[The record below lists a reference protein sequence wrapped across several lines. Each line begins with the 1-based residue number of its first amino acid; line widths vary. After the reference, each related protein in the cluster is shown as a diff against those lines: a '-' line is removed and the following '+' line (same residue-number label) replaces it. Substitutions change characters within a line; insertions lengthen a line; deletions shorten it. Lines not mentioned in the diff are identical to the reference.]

1 MADNTSMTEDK
12 IENEKGALLLAAR
25 TETHLVKVLTLGLG
39 SLITLIVLTWA
50 IELWLSIGFQWFD
63 EQAMVTCL
71 GLTLAIIFIRY
82 PFGGGRDRNSLP
94 WYDLILAIV
103 GLGTCLYLAYIYG
116 DIEANPFTMRPTMF
130 IIGLILL
137 PMIWESL
144 RRTTGWS
151 LTLVFS
157 FFVLYAFVGHLMPGM
172 LEGREQKYVPLIAE
186 LGVTN
191 VALLGL
197 PMKIIVLTVVLF
209 IWMGQLLLHTGASE
223 WFTDVAAAIMG
234 RSRGGSAKI
243 AVVASGLFGS
253 ISGSAVSNVASTGV
267 ITIPLMRQAGYDA
280 KTAGAIEAVAS
291 TGGQIMPPIMGA
303 AAFLM
308 AELLELEYTE
318 VILAALVP
326 AALYYLAVF
335 VQADL
340 EAAKNGIAPL
350 PKDRIPPL
358 LRVMKEGWFFII
370 PYGVLIYT
378 LFTLNM
384 PPQESA
390 FWAAVC
396 VAVVSIVFGYKGHR
410 INLSQFWDSVA
421 ACGRTSA
428 EIIVIGAM
436 AGIIIAI
443 LDRTGLGQ
451 ALTLI
456 LAAVGE
462 DSLFLLLILTALVSI
477 LLGMGM
483 PTSAIY
489 LLLATMIAPSL
500 IKLGVNPIAAHM
512 FVLYFGLM
520 SMITPPVAIA
530 AFAAASLS
538 GAKPMETGMTAVRL
552 GWIAYVIPFVFVLS
566 PSLLGQ
572 GDLAHIALAT
582 VTAFA
587 GVWIASCGLIGYLF
601 GPLSVLMRL
610 LFFVSGILLLLPADA
625 IPSGLLVNAAGLALG
640 IIVVMKDL
648 AANKDKRKTAKVAA
662 AAGE

>member
-1 MADNTSMTEDK
+1 MADNSTTTADNN
-12 IENEKGALLLAAR
+12 ENEKGALLLAAR
-25 TETHLVKVLTLGLG
+25 TETKLVKNLTLGLG
-39 SLITLIVLTWA
+39 ALITLIVLTWA
-50 IELWLSIGFQWFD
+50 VEFWLKLGFQWFD
-63 EQAMVTCL
+63 EQAMATCL
-71 GLTLAIIFIRY
+71 GLTLAIVFIRY
-82 PFGGGRDRNSLP
+82 PFNGGRDRPSLP
-94 WYDLILAIV
+94 WYDAILAV
-103 GLGTCLYLAYIYG
+103 LGLGACLYLAYMYG
-116 DIEANPFTMRPTMF
+116 DIEANPFVMRPTMF
-130 IIGLILL
+130 NIGIILI

-151 LTLVFS
+151 LTIVFS
-157 FFVLYAFVGHLMPGM
+157 VFIAYVFVGHLMPGM
-172 LEGREQKYVPLIAE
+172 LEGKEQKFVRAIAE

-191 VALLGL
+191 VAILGL
-197 PMKIIVLTVVLF
+197 PTKIIVLTVVLF

-223 WFTDVAAAIMG
+223 WFTDLAAAIMG

-280 KTAGAIEAVAS
+280 KTAGAIESVAS

-318 VILAALVP
+318 IILAALVP

-358 LRVMKEGWFFII
+358 MRVMKEGWFFII
-370 PYGVLIYT
+370 PYAVLIYT
-378 LFTLNM
+378 LFTLNL

-390 FWAAVC
+390 FWAAIC
-396 VAVVSIVFGYKGHR
+396 VAVVSIIFGYKKHR
-410 INLSQFWDSVA
+410 INPAQVWDSIA
-421 ACGRTSA
+421 NCGRQSA

-462 DSLFLLLILTALVSI
+462 DSLFLLLVLTAIVSI

-500 IKLGVNPIAAHM
+500 VKLGVNPIAAHM

-572 GDLAHIALAT
+572 GAVSDILLAT
-582 VTAFA
+582 ATAFI

-601 GPLSVLMRL
+601 GPLSGMMRL
-610 LFFVSGILLLLPADA
+610 IFFTSGILLLLPADA
-625 IPSGLLVNAAGLALG
+625 IPNGLLVNAAGLA
-640 IIVVMKDL
+640 IAVVAVTRDYSS
-648 AANKDKRKTAKVAA
+648 NKDRRKKAA
-662 AAGE
+662 AEAPAGE

>member
-1 MADNTSMTEDK
+1 MADNSSTTADDN
-12 IENEKGALLLAAR
+12 ENEKGALLLAAR
-25 TETHLVKVLTLGLG
+25 TETNLVKNLTLGLG

-50 IELWLSIGFQWFD
+50 IEFWLKVGFQWFD
-63 EQAMVTCL
+63 EQAMATCL

-82 PFGGGRDRNSLP
+82 PFSGGRDRSSLP
-94 WYDLILAIV
+94 WYDVILAVV
-103 GLGTCLYLAYIYG
+103 GLATCLYLAYIYG
-116 DIEANPFTMRPTMF
+116 DIELNPFEMRPTMF
-130 IIGLILL
+130 VIGVILI
-137 PMIWESL
+137 PMVWESL

-157 FFVLYAFVGHLMPGM
+157 VFVAYVFVGHLMPGM
-172 LEGREQKYVPLIAE
+172 LEGREQRFIPAIAE

-191 VALLGL
+191 VAIMGL

-280 KTAGAIEAVAS
+280 KTSGAIEAVAS

-318 VILAALVP
+318 IILAALVP

-358 LRVMKEGWFFII
+358 LRVMKEGWFFVI

-378 LFTLNM
+378 LFTLNL

-390 FWAAVC
+390 FWAAIC
-396 VAVVSIVFGYKGHR
+396 VGIVSLIFGYKGHR
-410 INLSQFWDSVA
+410 INLSQIWDSIA
-421 ACGRTSA
+421 NCGRQSA

-462 DSLFLLLILTALVSI
+462 DSLFLLLILTAIVSI

-572 GDLAHIALAT
+572 GAVSDILLAT
-582 VTAFA
+582 ATAFI

-601 GPLSVLMRL
+601 GPLSGLMRL
-610 LFFVSGILLLLPADA
+610 TFFTAGILLLLPADA
-625 IPSGLLVNAAGLALG
+625 IPHGLLINAAGLA
-640 IIVVMKDL
+640 IAVIAVTRDYTS
-648 AANKDKRKTAKVAA
+648 NKDRRKRAALGA

>member
-1 MADNTSMTEDK
+1 MADNQATTAD
-12 IENEKGALLLAAR
+12 NNDKGAHLLAAR
-25 TETHLVKVLTLGLG
+25 TETKLVKNLTLGLG
-39 SLITLIVLTWA
+39 ALITLIVLTWA
-50 IELWLSIGFQWFD
+50 IEFWLKVGFQWFD
-63 EQAMVTCL
+63 EQAMAACL

-82 PFGGGRDRNSLP
+82 PFGGGRDRPSLP
-94 WYDLILAIV
+94 WYDMILAAV
-103 GLGTCLYLAYIYG
+103 GLVTSIYLAYIYG
-116 DIEANPFTMRPTMF
+116 DIENNPFAMRPTMF
-130 IIGLILL
+130 VIGIILI
-137 PMIWESL
+137 PMVWESL

-151 LTLVFS
+151 LTIVFS
-157 FFVLYAFVGHLMPGM
+157 VFIAYVFVGHLMPGM
-172 LEGREQKYVPLIAE
+172 LEGREQKFIPAIAS

-191 VALLGL
+191 VAIMGL

-223 WFTDVAAAIMG
+223 WFTDLAAAIMG

-308 AELLELEYTE
+308 AEILELEYTE
-318 VILAALVP
+318 IILAALVP
-326 AALYYLAVF
+326 AALYYVAVF

-340 EAAKNGIAPL
+340 EAAKHGIAPL
-350 PKDRIPPL
+350 PKDRIPPF

-370 PYGVLIYT
+370 PYAVLIYT
-378 LFTLNM
+378 LFSLNL

-390 FWAAVC
+390 FWAAIC
-396 VAVVSIVFGYKGHR
+396 VGGVSLIFGYKGHR
-410 INLSQFWDSVA
+410 LNLAQVWDSIA
-421 ACGRTSA
+421 NCGRQSA

-462 DSLFLLLILTALVSI
+462 DSLFLLLILTAIVSI

-500 IKLGVNPIAAHM
+500 IKLGINPIAAHM

-538 GAKPMETGMTAVRL
+538 GAKPMETGMMAVRL

-572 GDLAHIALAT
+572 GSLSHIILSA
-582 VTAFA
+582 VTAFI
-587 GVWIASCGLIGYLF
+587 GVWISSCGLIGYLF
-601 GPLSVLMRL
+601 GPLNGLTRL
-610 LFFVSGILLLLPADA
+610 LFFAGGILLLLPAEA
-625 IPSGLLVNAAGLALG
+625 LPHGLLINAAGLILSV
-640 IIVVMKDL
+640 IVVLRDY
-648 AANKDKRKTAKVAA
+648 AANKDRRKRLAVEAT

>member
-1 MADNTSMTEDK
+1 MADNTAASEDNTENK
-12 IENEKGALLLAAR
+12 KGSELLAAR
-25 TETHLVKVLTLGLG
+25 TECNLVRVLTLGLG
-39 SLITLIVLTWA
+39 ALITLIVLTWA
-50 IELWLSIGFQWFD
+50 VEFWLKIGFQWFD
-63 EQAMVTCL
+63 EQAMAACL

-82 PFGGGRDRNSLP
+82 PFSGGRDRPSLP
-94 WYDLILAIV
+94 WYDAILAAL

-116 DIEANPFTMRPTMF
+116 DVEANPFAMRPTMF
-130 IIGLILL
+130 KIGIILI

-151 LTLVFS
+151 LTIVFS
-157 FFVLYAFVGHLMPGM
+157 VFFAYVFVGHLMPGM
-172 LEGREQKYVPLIAE
+172 LEGKEQKFVRAISE
-186 LGVTN
+186 LGVSN
-191 VALLGL
+191 VAILGL
-197 PMKIIVLTVVLF
+197 PTKIIVLTVVLF

-223 WFTDVAAAIMG
+223 WFTDVAAALMG

-318 VILAALVP
+318 IILAALVP

-350 PKDRIPPL
+350 PKERIPPFV
-358 LRVMKEGWFFII
+358 RVMKEGWFFVI
-370 PYGVLIYT
+370 PYAVLIYT

-390 FWAAVC
+390 FWAAIC
-396 VAVVSIVFGYKGHR
+396 VGVVSLVFGYKGHR
-410 INLSQFWDSVA
+410 LNLTQIWDSIA
-421 ACGRTSA
+421 NCGRQSA

-462 DSLFLLLILTALVSI
+462 DSLFLLLVLTAFVSI

-538 GAKPMETGMTAVRL
+538 GAKPMETGATAVRL

-572 GDLAHIALAT
+572 GDLAHIIMAT

-601 GPLSVLMRL
+601 GPLSAIMRL
-610 LFFVSGILLLLPADA
+610 LFFASGILLLLPADA
-625 IPSGLLVNAAGLALG
+625 IPNGLLVNAAGLVLG
-640 IIVVMKDL
+640 VIVVAKDR
-648 AANKDKRKTAKVAA
+648 AANKERRKAAKAA
-662 AAGE
+662 AAAAE

>member
-1 MADNTSMTEDK
+1 M
-12 IENEKGALLLAAR
+12 
-25 TETHLVKVLTLGLG
+25 
-39 SLITLIVLTWA
+39 A
-50 IELWLSIGFQWFD
+50 IEFWLKVGFQWFD
-63 EQAMVTCL
+63 EQAMATCL

-82 PFGGGRDRNSLP
+82 PFSGGRDRSSLP
-94 WYDLILAIV
+94 WYDVILAVV
-103 GLGTCLYLAYIYG
+103 GLATCLYLAYIYG
-116 DIEANPFTMRPTMF
+116 DIELNPFEMRPTMF
-130 IIGLILL
+130 VIGVILI
-137 PMIWESL
+137 PMVWESL

-157 FFVLYAFVGHLMPGM
+157 VFVAYVFVGHLMPGM
-172 LEGREQKYVPLIAE
+172 LEGREQRFIPAIAE

-191 VALLGL
+191 VAIMGL

-280 KTAGAIEAVAS
+280 KTSGAIEAVAS

-318 VILAALVP
+318 IILAALVP

-358 LRVMKEGWFFII
+358 LRVMKEGWFFVI

-378 LFTLNM
+378 LFTLNL

-390 FWAAVC
+390 FWAAIC
-396 VAVVSIVFGYKGHR
+396 VGIVSLIFGYKGHR
-410 INLSQFWDSVA
+410 INLSQIWDSIA
-421 ACGRTSA
+421 NCGRQSA

-462 DSLFLLLILTALVSI
+462 DSLFLLLILTAIVSI

-572 GDLAHIALAT
+572 GAVSDILLAT
-582 VTAFA
+582 ATAFI

-601 GPLSVLMRL
+601 GPLSGLMRL
-610 LFFVSGILLLLPADA
+610 TFFTAGILLLLPADA
-625 IPSGLLVNAAGLALG
+625 IPHGLLINAAGLA
-640 IIVVMKDL
+640 IAVIAVTRDYTS
-648 AANKDKRKTAKVAA
+648 NKDRRKRAALGA